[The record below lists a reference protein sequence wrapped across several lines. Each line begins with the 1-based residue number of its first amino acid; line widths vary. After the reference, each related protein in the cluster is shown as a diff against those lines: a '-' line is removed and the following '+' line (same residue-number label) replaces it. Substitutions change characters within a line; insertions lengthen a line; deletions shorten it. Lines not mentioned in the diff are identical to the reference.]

1 MQITAPL
8 ALILGVIGASR
19 DTRKG
24 PAIVAAVIGT
34 FVGAPMILLLVVRL
48 ANMLGMIG

>member
-8 ALILGVIGASR
+8 ALMLGVIGAR
-19 DTRKG
+19 YDQRKG

-34 FVGAPMILLLVVRL
+34 FIGAPMILVLVMRL
-48 ANMLGMIG
+48 AHMLRMV